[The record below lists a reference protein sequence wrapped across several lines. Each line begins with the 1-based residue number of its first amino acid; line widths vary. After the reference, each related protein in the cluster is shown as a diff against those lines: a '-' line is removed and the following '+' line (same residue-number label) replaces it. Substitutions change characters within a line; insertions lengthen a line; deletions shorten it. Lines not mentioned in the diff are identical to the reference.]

1 MHSTNPP
8 GFHQCIRV
16 FCQKQLMFS
25 FLDDASRRKLNWEER
40 LKIIQG
46 ISRGLLYLHQ
56 DSGIRIVHRDLK
68 AGNIL
73 LDENLNPKISDF
85 GLARLLGVDH
95 TQSKTTKVVGT

>member
-8 GFHQCIRV
+8 GFYQCIRV

-73 LDENLNPKISDF
+73 LDENFNPKISDF